1 LLVSRQTTSRDERG
15 GAAIFMALSLTMI
28 LVAAAMV
35 LDFGLIRLD
44 RQSNKSVSDSAVMAG
59 LRAADDDTS
68 DIYTLRGVCGALSF
82 LRANKPELAG
92 LPDSMCAG
100 SWQTSDRVCDQANPN
115 ASTSLTDYVGTVTA
129 NSTTYNVEIKAPY
142 QLSDGNWPEES
153 LSTLASDP
161 SLMNG
166 CDQLAVMITE
176 SRRPGL
182 GGLVAN
188 RVSTR
193 TRTVGRIH
201 VGAGMRPPAL
211 LLLERTKC
219 SVLVVGSNGSP
230 SSIKV
235 NATMGVP
242 GTIHADSNATG
253 SDCGSGSNQQLFQ
266 GHQTNAI
273 EAGAGS
279 ATAPGVITSRATYL
293 KRANNIV
300 WDDVLNVHG
309 LTSAGGIVAPTGQNL
324 VTRRPIDDR
333 YATGVRSSLAG
344 AATFWTMNPTNAL
357 PQGWQKAGCN
367 PSASDLS
374 FTGSL
379 YIDCPQQNGITLGSG
394 SSPITINASTVF
406 FNGWLKGG
414 GLHMP
419 NATRVY
425 VNNTDSSGNLIKPD
439 AIAMTGGDALC
450 VQATA
455 CDSANLVNGEC
466 PTTPGSGNA
475 KFFVRRG
482 GLAENGGLLRL
493 CHTTVYLMGGQT
505 DGCVPATNGAAPTT
519 TPCLGQSDTLGNGQ
533 LKITGGSQDWSAP
546 NAYAGLIPPADQVT
560 AWTGAED
567 LALWSE
573 SGSTTST
580 KFTMNGGGSMRIV
593 GIYMTPN
600 ALPFQLTGGAAQS
613 LVNAQFIASSFSL
626 GGNSN
631 LTMTVDP
638 NNAVTI
644 PQLDR
649 WTLVR

>member
-1 LLVSRQTTSRDERG
+1 MLVSGQTSRDERG
-15 GAAIFMALSLTMI
+15 AVAIIMALSLTLI
-28 LVAAAMV
+28 LVAAALV

-44 RQSNKSVSDSAVMAG
+44 RQTNKSVSDDAVLAG
-59 LRAADDDTS
+59 LRAADDGTS
-68 DIYTLRGVCGALSF
+68 DVYTLRGVCSALSF
-82 LRANKPELAG
+82 LRANKSEFAG
-92 LPDSMCAG
+92 LPDSVCAG
-100 SWQTSDRVCDQANPN
+100 SWQTSDKVCDQANPN
-115 ASTSLTDYVGTVTA
+115 AATSLTDYVATVTA
-129 NSTTYNVEIKAPY
+129 NSVTYNVEIKAPY

-153 LSTLASDP
+153 LSTLSSDP
-161 SLMNG
+161 SQMNG

-176 SRRPGL
+176 SRKPGL
-182 GGLVAN
+182 GSLVTDN
-188 RVSTR
+188 ISTR

-211 LLLERTKC
+211 LLLERTHC

-235 NATMGVP
+235 NPTMGVP

-266 GHQTNAI
+266 GHQANGI
-273 EAGAGS
+273 EAGAGGV
-279 ATAPGVITSRATYL
+279 TAPGVITSRATYL
-293 KRANNIV
+293 KRASNIV

-309 LTSAGGIVAPTGQNL
+309 LTSTLGIVAPTGQNL
-324 VTRRPIDDR
+324 VTRRPVDDR
-333 YATGVRSSLAG
+333 YAAGVRTSLSG
-344 AATFWTMNPTNAL
+344 AASMWTMNPTNAL
-357 PQGWQKAGCN
+357 PQGWQKTNCN
-367 PSASDLS
+367 PSAADLA

-379 YIDCPQQNGITLGSG
+379 YIDCTQQNGITLGNG
-394 SSPITINASTVF
+394 SSPVTINASTVF

-414 GLHMP
+414 GVNMP

-425 VNNTDSSGNLIKPD
+425 LNNTDNSNNPIKPD
-439 AIAMTGGDALC
+439 AIALTGGDALC

-455 CDSANLVNGEC
+455 CDSGNLANGQC
-466 PTTPGSGNA
+466 PTTAGSGNA

-493 CHTTVYLMGGQT
+493 CHTTVYLLGGQT
-505 DGCVPATNGAAPTT
+505 DGCVPAANGAAPMTA
-519 TPCLGQSDTLGNGQ
+519 PCTGQTDTLGNGQ

-546 NAYAGLIPPADQVT
+546 NAYAGLILPADQVP
-560 AWTGAED
+560 AWTGGED
-567 LALWSE
+567 LALWAE
-573 SGSTTST
+573 SSSTTST

-593 GIYMTPN
+593 GVYMTPN
-600 ALPFQLTGGAAQS
+600 AIPFQLTGGAAQA
-613 LVNAQFIASSFSL
+613 LVNAQFIACSFTL